1 MCYNRNNS
9 FAALRGDFQKKGG
22 PAMKVFFKLLALLAA
37 AAAAA
42 VLLLQ
47 PGPAR
52 YVQVDQPEDEEDF

>member
-1 MCYNRNNS
+1 
-9 FAALRGDFQKKGG
+9 
-22 PAMKVFFKLLALLAA
+22 MKVFFKLLALLAA
-37 AAAAA
+37 VAAAA